1 MHDPIKNA
9 NSAFRFR
16 TNSAYVKA
24 EQIDYAIMSGFELAR
39 RAGLP
44 PAWAVDIAD
53 YQYTEHMKADTFLRQ
68 R

>member
-1 MHDPIKNA
+1 MNNVYASHYQRLHTAATSRAAD
-9 NSAFRFR
+9 
-16 TNSAYVKA
+16 
-24 EQIDYAIMSGFELAR
+24 QIDYAIMSGFEMAR

-53 YQYTEHMKADTFLRQ
+53 YQYTEHMKTDTFLRQ